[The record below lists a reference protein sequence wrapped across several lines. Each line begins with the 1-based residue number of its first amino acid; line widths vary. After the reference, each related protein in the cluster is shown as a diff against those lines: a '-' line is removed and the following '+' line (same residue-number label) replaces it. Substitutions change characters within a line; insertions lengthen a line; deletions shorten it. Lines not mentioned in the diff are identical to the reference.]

1 MEKRKE
7 KAKESIQA
15 VLPILFIV
23 LLLSFTVAPV
33 SASILLE
40 FMIGAVF
47 VIIGMLFFS
56 MGAEMSMSP
65 MGERVGG
72 SMLKTKK
79 LWVILLLGFFLGVII
94 TISEPDLQV
103 LAAQVPSVPNMVLI
117 LSVAAGVGAFL
128 VVALLRILF
137 GIALAPLLVVFYGV
151 IFVIARF
158 VPDNFLAVAFDSG
171 GVTTGPMTVP
181 FIMALGVGISAIRN
195 DKHAENDSFGLVA
208 LCSIGPV
215 LAVLLL
221 GLVYPAQGSY
231 VAADVPEAFNS
242 VELGRLFLSEIPY
255 YLKEI
260 AGSLL
265 PIVFFFGI
273 FQLVSIQLHKKTL
286 IKICVGLLYT
296 YVGLVLFLTG
306 ANVGFIPAG
315 NYLGT
320 VMASLPCPW
329 ILVPVGMV
337 IGYFIV
343 KAEPAVY
350 VLMKQVEEKMYMK
363 VTSVYGLTEA
373 APGMTATRID
383 DSFDVRCN
391 TVGRDFEFTEVRV
404 IDPET
409 GEECPVG
416 VQGEMCNRGYNTM
429 KGYYKNPEATAE
441 VIDKDNFLHSGD
453 LGIKDEDGNYR
464 ITGRIKD
471 MIIRGGE
478 NIYPREIEEFLYKL
492 DGVKDVQ
499 VAGIPSKKYGEAVGA
514 FIILQEGVE
523 MHESDVRDFCKNKIS
538 RYKIPKYVFFVKEFP
553 MTGSGKI
560 QKFRLKDLGLQ
571 LCKEQGIEII

>member
-231 VAADVPEAFNS
+231 VAAGVPEAFNS

-350 VLMKQVEEKMYMK
+350 VLMKQVEELTDGDISGKAMQISLSVGVAASVGLSMLRVLTGIPIMYFLIPG
-363 VTSVYGLTEA
+363 YAIALFLTLFVPKIFTA
-373 APGMTATRID
+373 IAFDSGGVASGPMTAT
-383 DSFDVRCN
+383 FLLPLAQGACTVVGGDV
-391 TVGRDFEFTEVRV
+391 
-404 IDPET
+404 
-409 GEECPVG
+409 
-416 VQGEMCNRGYNTM
+416 
-429 KGYYKNPEATAE
+429 
-441 VIDKDNFLHSGD
+441 
-453 LGIKDEDGNYR
+453 
-464 ITGRIKD
+464 
-471 MIIRGGE
+471 
-478 NIYPREIEEFLYKL
+478 
-492 DGVKDVQ
+492 VKDAFGVVAMVAMTPLITLQ
-499 VAGIPSKKYGEAVGA
+499 VLGLI
-514 FIILQEGVE
+514 
-523 MHESDVRDFCKNKIS
+523 
-538 RYKIPKYVFFVKEFP
+538 YKIKSNKKEEMAEQPFLQAEDVFA
-553 MTGSGKI
+553 GYADDAI
-560 QKFRLKDLGLQ
+560 
-571 LCKEQGIEII
+571 IEL